1 MFLVL
6 LLYMLWASTFIIGKI
21 ILEFMPPILFVATR
35 MGIAG
40 VLLLGYQ
47 YFFNR
52 SRWRFEWRD
61 VGIFAQIAVFFM
73 CIGFITEYW
82 ALQYV
87 TAAKACLLFN
97 LSPFVTALLAYFLL
111 SDRLTK
117 NQWLGLVIGFLGFV
131 PIIVNQ
137 TSLESLSLN
146 IGILSMPELFL
157 LISVVTSCYGWI
169 LIKQLVIERSYSS
182 VMVNGVTMLWA
193 GVLSLVTSLIIEG
206 KPHLYSIQAG
216 EYGLSPYHYTLFVVS
231 LYIALLILIAHVV
244 CFNLYSVLL
253 RRYSVT
259 FIAFAGFTTPLFAA
273 LFDWMVFGIIA
284 SGAFFTTMILVMIGL
299 YLFYQDEFITS

>member
-1 MFLVL
+1 LILRGNEMFLVFV
-6 LLYMLWASTFIIGKI
+6 LYMLWASTFILGKI
-21 ILEFMPPILFVATR
+21 ILEYMPPILFVATR

-40 VLLLGYQ
+40 TLLLGYQ

-52 SRWRFEWRD
+52 SQWRFEWKD
-61 VGIFAQIAVFFM
+61 IGLFAQISIFFM
-73 CIGFITEYW
+73 YIGFITEYW

-111 SDRLTK
+111 SDRLTRK
-117 NQWLGLVIGFLGFV
+117 QWLGLLIGFLGFV
-131 PIIVNQ
+131 PIILQQ
-137 TSLESLSLN
+137 TDLEIFTSH

-169 LIKQLVIERSYSS
+169 LIKQLITQRSYSV
-182 VMVNGVTMLWA
+182 VMVNGISMFGA
-193 GVLSLVTSLIIEG
+193 GVLSLITSLAIEG
-206 KPHLYSIQAG
+206 KPQF
-216 EYGLSPYHYTLFVVS
+216 YTLLNGDTWLIAAF
-231 LYIALLILIAHVV
+231 YIALLILIAHVI

-259 FIAFAGFTTPLFAA
+259 FISFAGFTTPLFAA
-273 LFDWMVFGIIA
+273 FFDWMVFGTVA
-284 SGAFFTTMILVMIGL
+284 SGAFFTTMCLVAIGL
-299 YLFYQDEFITS
+299 YLFYQDEFVAN